1 MLARFPTSLEM
12 IMKRA
17 LLAVL
22 TATVLAT
29 AACTGSDAPAPADP
43 ASSAPPAQTA
53 PSPEASPATFDCLT
67 GSYRLTRFVGVGD
80 KATYGTGE
88 GGNVMATFDDGTYE
102 LTSDG
107 KDPIALTLA
116 GQQGKLAIDGSVDGK
131 VTGDGPQLKFS
142 VGKSEGTATLSAGS
156 QQRTLTMAEVASVLA
171 PSGTG
176 TLACG
181 DNKAVVLLSDIR
193 LELER

>member
-1 MLARFPTSLEM
+1 
-12 IMKRA
+12 MKRA

-29 AACTGSDAPAPADP
+29 AACSGSSTPAPADP
-43 ASSAPPAQTA
+43 ASSAPPASTA
-53 PSPEASPATFDCLT
+53 PSAEASSATFDCLT
-67 GSYRLTRFVGVGD
+67 GTYRLTRFVGVGD

-88 GGNVMATFDDGTYE
+88 GGDVTVRFDGDTYR
-102 LTSDG
+102 LTSKG
-107 KDPIALTLA
+107 QEPIALTLA
-116 GQQGKLAIDGSVDGK
+116 GQQGKLAIDGSVDGT
-131 VTGDGPQLKFS
+131 VTGDGPQLEFT
-142 VGKSEGTATLSAGS
+142 VGKSDGTATLSAGS

-176 TLACG
+176 TLACA
-181 DNKAVVLLSDIR
+181 DTKAIVLLSDIR

>member
-1 MLARFPTSLEM
+1 
-12 IMKRA
+12 MKRA

-29 AACTGSDAPAPADP
+29 AACSGSDAPAPAE
-43 ASSAPPAQTA
+43 STTSAPPPPPTSAA
-53 PSPEASPATFDCLT
+53 PSPEASSANFDCLT
-67 GSYRLTRFVGVGD
+67 GTYRLTRFVGVGD

-88 GGNVMATFDDGTYE
+88 GGDVTVRFTDDTYE

-107 KDPIALTLA
+107 RDPIGLTLA
-116 GQQGKLAIDGSVDGK
+116 GQQGELAIDGSVVGT
-131 VTGDGPQLKFS
+131 VTGDGPQLDFT
-142 VGKSEGTATLSAGS
+142 VGKSDGTATLSAGS

-176 TLACG
+176 TLACAEG
-181 DNKAVVLLSDIR
+181 KAIVLLSDIR